1 MRYAI
6 ITEENSIVKQ
16 DTKEELTLE
25 ELQKMVGGY
34 VERVT
39 ISKGNRLA
47 FYINEEGK
55 FTQNE
60 NLIATEFWLNCLEED
75 GYGKNSLNDYISGP
89 AVLIKEDRYGNQI
102 DLTDEDNEAL
112 MLTMIGM
119 IK

>member
-6 ITEENSIVKQ
+6 ITEDNSILKE

-39 ISKGNRLA
+39 VSKENRLA

-55 FTQNE
+55 FTKDG
-60 NLIATEFWLNCLEED
+60 NLIATQFWIDCLRED
-75 GYGKNSLNDYISGP
+75 GYELKSFNDYIAGT
-89 AVLIKEDRYGNQI
+89 AVLIKEDRYGNQT
-102 DLTDEDNEAL
+102 DLTDEDNEKL
-112 MLTMIGM
+112 METMIGM